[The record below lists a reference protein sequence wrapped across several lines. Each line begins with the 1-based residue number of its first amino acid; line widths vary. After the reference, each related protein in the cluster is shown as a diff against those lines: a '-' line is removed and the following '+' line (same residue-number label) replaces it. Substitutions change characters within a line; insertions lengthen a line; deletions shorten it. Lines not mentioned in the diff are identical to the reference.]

1 MNWQGV
7 VPNQHTEADHVPSH
21 VNKGLV
27 LNTKHCATVGVLNAR
42 KLDNKTAAINDC
54 IRSNRFDIFAITETW
69 HDDAN
74 SPCLINSTPSGY
86 KYVEKARPR
95 DAKASTS
102 MDTNYGGICI
112 FIRSRFRAS
121 IVNLPEYK
129 TAEILVVS
137 ISSSEFKAILFVI
150 YRPGSAAIT
159 SLFFEELADAFERC
173 SGYENLIVVGDVNV
187 HLDCPALS
195 TTKQFVSLLGVYDL
209 LECVQ
214 QPTHN
219 RGHQLD
225 VYITRSDQLQPV
237 IRVDPPIISDHSLIT
252 ATYNI
257 ELNTGNNRP
266 RVPRRR
272 WSTFNVD
279 DFTSD
284 LIASDLICNP
294 PDGVSELFAC
304 YDETLTQLL
313 DKHAPVIYVTQ
324 YARPSSPWFNT
335 ECHLAKVRTRKL

>member
-1 MNWQGV
+1 
-7 VPNQHTEADHVPSH
+7 
-21 VNKGLV
+21 
-27 LNTKHCATVGVLNAR
+27 
-42 KLDNKTAAINDC
+42 
-54 IRSNRFDIFAITETW
+54 
-69 HDDAN
+69 
-74 SPCLINSTPSGY
+74 
-86 KYVEKARPR
+86 
-95 DAKASTS
+95 
-102 MDTNYGGICI
+102 MDTNYGGICV
-112 FIRSRFRAS
+112 FIRSCFRVS
-121 IVNLPEYK
+121 IVHLPEYK
-129 TAEILVVS
+129 TAELLVVS
-137 ISSSEFKAILFVI
+137 INSGEFKAVLFVI

-173 SGYENLIVVGDVNV
+173 SGYDNLIVVGDVNV

-257 ELNTGNNRP
+257 ELNIVNNRP

-272 WSTFNVD
+272 WRTFNVD

-294 PDGVSELFAC
+294 PDDVSELFTC

-313 DKHAPVIYVTQ
+313 DKHAPVVYVTQ

-335 ECHLAKVRTRKL
+335 ECHLAKVKTRKLEKLYRKHRTAATESAWRTQFNNQRILFQSKFNNYWKVTIRSCAKNNKALWSKLRCTCSRPTDR